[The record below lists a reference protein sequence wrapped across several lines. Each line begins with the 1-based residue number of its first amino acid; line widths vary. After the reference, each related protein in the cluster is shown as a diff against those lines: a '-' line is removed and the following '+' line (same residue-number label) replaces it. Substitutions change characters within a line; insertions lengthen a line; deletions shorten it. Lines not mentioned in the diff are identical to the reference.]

1 MAGPMI
7 RNKEPI
13 RGDERRFHRNKLR
26 ESGIRILA
34 SGTLVIRTCH
44 HPGMDDGRRSWGVRE
59 PERSIL
65 PLLQIVLVL

>member
-13 RGDERRFHRNKLR
+13 RGDERRLQRNKLR
-26 ESGIRILA
+26 ESGICILA
-34 SGTLVIRTCH
+34 SGTLVVRTCYCR
-44 HPGMDDGRRSWGVRE
+44 GVDDGRRSWGVRE